1 MTAQL
6 LDAAVDELVHAVEA
20 VEDLPKL
27 RFGVVGA
34 AHGMR
39 IAGTALGDAAAEV
52 ERTADVWLA
61 LDRVVASVASSR
73 ALERG

>member
-6 LDAAVDELVHAVEA
+6 LEAAVDELVHAVEA
-20 VEDLPKL
+20 VEDLAKL

-39 IAGTALGDAAAEV
+39 IAGTALGDAPTEL

-61 LDRVVASVASSR
+61 LDRVVASVAASR
-73 ALERG
+73 TPERG